1 MEWSWRRM
9 VNMGS
14 WGGVEKR
21 SRGGVVE
28 KRSRRGVEMR
38 SRGGVVEGEVVLW
51 MVAWCGV
58 VGGRVVRRWVF

>member
-1 MEWSWRRM
+1 M

-14 WGGVEKR
+14 W
-21 SRGGVVE
+21 
-28 KRSRRGVEMR
+28 
-38 SRGGVVEGEVVLW
+38 GGVVEGEVVLW